1 MKKILIVLLLIVCCI
16 AMLAACSKDGAGNV
30 EITTAKSGKITVSVY
45 DQTVPADKKSAET
58 QLTPL
63 VTGTTEKGITDD
75 ATGLYR
81 IITRTNG
88 EGTLTT
94 STDKAKEGT
103 TVTFTATPATDWRF
117 VSVTVNGEL
126 VLNNGTSFVMPAQD
140 ASVVATFAD
149 KRHAVIVGDH
159 IVAEN
164 WGELRD
170 DFYLMTAYTI
180 VEGQRYE
187 FTIDYHE
194 DNHYYEDKDIT
205 CRSDAGNEVA
215 TVTKVGDG
223 RYSFVAPDSDC
234 WLTVT
239 THEYRRIDDVKV
251 YTVTRD
257 WGYAEQDHT
266 DDFTITITV
275 DGQPYTYGDL
285 LKDGAE
291 VRVSL
296 SSDLVF
302 TVEEIYGDNHR
313 FAHER
318 ENDSDIYAFTMDDN
332 AQLLRIKI
340 VLPEQYAVNC
350 SQAENGVYIVDKKY
364 AEKGETVTI
373 TATPS
378 SNYVVASVKY
388 TEDGENYVKIPYDEQ
403 TGKYSFT
410 MPASDVTVQVRFL
423 RPWERGS
430 VSVNLNDERGEHMI
444 EISGEQYFY
453 CAYEEDYI
461 GETVVFR
468 VIPNGD
474 FFITFETENGS
485 EIKDLG
491 DGYYSVVI
499 PEENETVTVSF
510 AHKYTWS
517 IKSFKYAFG
526 NFLSTWTIEGSIS
539 GTHTNEDTFT
549 VAEGERLNISFSA
562 KSGEELSRL
571 SIGNHNNDN
580 RITYIL
586 DQYIGGRTS
595 YSTWIDEV
603 VANSYD
609 VVITVSVR
617 G

>member
-1 MKKILIVLLLIVCCI
+1 MKRNLIVLLLLSVCI
-16 AMLAACSKDGAGNV
+16 IGFAACSQGGGTNV
-30 EITTAKSGKITVSVY
+30 EITTSKAGKVAVNLY
-45 DQTVPADKKSAET
+45 DQTLPADKLVPST

-63 VTGTTEKGITDD
+63 VGTTDKSITDD
-75 ATGLYR
+75 ATGMHR
-81 IITRTNG
+81 IIIRTQG

-94 STDKAKEGT
+94 STDKATEGA
-103 TVTFTATPATDWRF
+103 TVTFTATPATNWRF

-140 ASVVATFAD
+140 ANVVATFAD
-149 KRHAVIVGDH
+149 MRHVVVVGDH
-159 IVAEN
+159 IVAD

-170 DFYLMTAYTI
+170 DYYMSTAYTI

-187 FTIDYHE
+187 FTVNYQE
-194 DNHYYEDKDIT
+194 DNHYYEDKDVT
-205 CRSDAGNEVA
+205 CRSRDGNEILA
-215 TVTKVGDG
+215 SVTKVGDG
-223 RYSFVAPDSDC
+223 RYAFIAPDSDC
-234 WLTVT
+234 RVTVT

-251 YTVTRD
+251 YTVTHD
-257 WGYAEQDHT
+257 WGYGEQDHT

-275 DGQPYTYGDL
+275 DGQPYTYGNL

-318 ENDSDIYAFTMDDN
+318 EGDSEIYAFTMDDN

-388 TEDGENYVKIPYDEQ
+388 TEDGEHYVKIPLNEQ

-410 MPASDVTVQVRFL
+410 MPDKEVTVQVRFL
-423 RPWERGS
+423 QPQQRGS
-430 VSVNLNDERGEHMI
+430 VSINLNDENGEHKV
-444 EISGEQYFY
+444 ELNGVQYSY
-453 CAYEEDYI
+453 CAYEEEFI
-461 GETVVFR
+461 GESIVFR

-474 FFITFETENGS
+474 FFVTFGTENGS

-491 DGYYSVVI
+491 DGYYSIVAR
-499 PEENETVTVSF
+499 EENETVTVSF
-510 AHKYTWS
+510 ARAYTWS
-517 IKSFKYAFG
+517 IKSFKYEFG
-526 NFLSTWTIEGSIS
+526 DFLSTWTIEGTIS
-539 GTHTNEDTFT
+539 GTHTNENSFT

-562 KSGEELSRL
+562 KSGEELFRL
-571 SIGNHNNDN
+571 SIGNQNNDN

-595 YSTWIDEV
+595 YITWIDEV
-603 VANSYD
+603 VADSYD